1 MTVYRADRNKIKISL
16 TDNEVLAFFGT
27 YERITDMNAGTRLT
41 VALLLKEG
49 LSNYPDEF
57 DGDILVEIRAKESA
71 GCTITVSPAEKKR
84 KTGGNFFIC
93 FDFADSSS
101 MIDGISRLYISRKI
115 HGKNSLYRISGAYR
129 LIISCKTAKDL
140 FFMNE
145 YCIPSDSSAAAC
157 AFTEEHGKI
166 IVKDN
171 AVAVIGKA
179 FTKGI

>member
-49 LSNYPDEF
+49 LEDYPDEF
-57 DGDILVEIRAKESA
+57 DGDILVEIRARESA

-84 KTGGNFFIC
+84 KSGKYYVC

-101 MIDGISRLYISRKI
+101 MIDAVSRLYLSRKVR
-115 HGKNSLYRISGAYR
+115 GESSLYLISGIYR
-129 LIISCKTAKDL
+129 LIISCGSAKDL

-145 YCIPSDSSAAAC
+145 YCIRSDSSAEIC
-157 AFTEEHGKI
+157 AFTEEHGKP
-166 IVKDN
+166 IVKNN
-171 AVAVIGKA
+171 AVSVIGRA
-179 FTKGI
+179 FTKEL

>member
-27 YERITDMNAGTRLT
+27 YERINDMNAGTRLT
-41 VALLLKEG
+41 VALLLREG
-49 LSNYPDEF
+49 LSDYPNEF
-57 DGDILVEIRAKESA
+57 DGDILVEIRARESA

-84 KTGGNFFIC
+84 KNSKFYAC

-101 MIDGISRLYISRKI
+101 MIDGISRLYLSRKI
-115 HGKNSLYRISGAYR
+115 RGESSLYLISGIYR
-129 LIISCKTAKDL
+129 LIISCPSAKDL

-145 YCIPSDSSAAAC
+145 YCVRSDSSAAAC
-157 AFTEEHGKI
+157 AFTEEHGRL

-171 AVAVIGKA
+171 AVSVIGRA
-179 FTKGI
+179 FTKEL

>member
-49 LSNYPDEF
+49 LADYPDEF
-57 DGDILVEIRAKESA
+57 DGDILVEIRARESA

-84 KTGGNFFIC
+84 KSGKYYVC

-101 MIDGISRLYISRKI
+101 MTDAVSRLYLSRRVR
-115 HGKNSLYRISGAYR
+115 GESSLYLISGIYR
-129 LIISCKTAKDL
+129 LIISCGSAKDL

-145 YCIPSDSSAAAC
+145 YCIRSDSSAEVF
-157 AFTEEHGKI
+157 AFTEEHGKP
-166 IVKDN
+166 IVKNN
-171 AVAVIGKA
+171 AVSVIGRA
-179 FTKGI
+179 FTKEL

>member
-27 YERITDMNAGTRLT
+27 YERINDMNAGTRLT
-41 VALLLKEG
+41 VALLLREG
-49 LSNYPDEF
+49 LSDYPNEF
-57 DGDILVEIRAKESA
+57 DGDILVEIRARESA

-84 KTGGNFFIC
+84 KNSKFYAC

-101 MIDGISRLYISRKI
+101 MIDGISRLYLSRKI
-115 HGKNSLYRISGAYR
+115 RGESSLYLISGIYR
-129 LIISCKTAKDL
+129 LIISCPSAKDL

-145 YCIPSDSSAAAC
+145 YCVRSDSSAAAC
-157 AFTEEHGKI
+157 AFTEEHGRL

-171 AVAVIGKA
+171 AIAVIGRA
-179 FTKGI
+179 FTKEL

>member
-27 YERITDMNAGTRLT
+27 YERINDMNAGTRLT
-41 VALLLKEG
+41 VALLLREG
-49 LSNYPDEF
+49 LSDYPNEF
-57 DGDILVEIRAKESA
+57 DGDILVEIRARESA

-84 KTGGNFFIC
+84 KNSKFYAC

-101 MIDGISRLYISRKI
+101 MIDGISRLYLSRKI
-115 HGKNSLYRISGAYR
+115 RGESSLYLISGIYR
-129 LIISCKTAKDL
+129 LIISCPSAKDL

-145 YCIPSDSSAAAC
+145 YCVRSDSTAAAC
-157 AFTEEHGKI
+157 AFTEEHGRL

-171 AVAVIGKA
+171 AVSVIGRA
-179 FTKGI
+179 FTKEL